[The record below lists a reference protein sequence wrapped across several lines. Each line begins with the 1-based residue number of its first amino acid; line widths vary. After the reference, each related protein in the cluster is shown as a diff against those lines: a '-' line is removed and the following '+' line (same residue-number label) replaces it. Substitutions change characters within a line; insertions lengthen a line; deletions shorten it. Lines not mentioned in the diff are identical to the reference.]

1 MYDQRASSNQVVGVV
16 PAVPKMRKP
25 WSGRGRWKLQAGI
38 YEGHWQEGKR
48 HGEGVMTND
57 NGDAYAGT
65 YFNDIKK
72 RQVMVV
78 VVLMVVA
85 VGIFPSGFCTE
96 VVVVVLL
103 MTMSRMM
110 IS

>member
-48 HGEGVMTND
+48 HGEGVMTYD
-57 NGDAYAGT
+57 NGDVYAGT

-72 RQVMVV
+72 GQVMVV

-96 VVVVVLL
+96 VVEVVVL